1 MECPEPRPK
10 LVLGWPVS
18 GTCRP
23 IRRRRRPGLAS
34 RAEPELRSPQ
44 VATAVQLLHGRFL
57 TPLAFALVYSIRLAG
72 RARTQ
77 AQICRW
83 CYARGSNSAGEVTFA
98 MELAV
103 SGVIGLLF
111 GSVIAWLGLR
121 SRTAGLS
128 ARLTFTEKEL
138 AAEKA
143 RLARLQ
149 QDSTELLIGKAR
161 AESALQA
168 ERKTSTE
175 KIELVT
181 RASEELRNAF
191 KAMAS
196 DALKS
201 NNSSF
206 LVIAQ
211 ETLKRFQSEA
221 RGDLEARQ
229 KAVADMVAPVRE
241 SLTKVDEKIQQMEV
255 ARGDAYGALRAQV
268 QSLITTQKELQSETG
283 NLVRALRPPNVRGR
297 WGEIQLR
304 RVVEIAGMLSYC
316 DFTEQET
323 VTTET
328 GRLRPDLV
336 VKLPG
341 GKHVVVDAKT
351 PLQAFL
357 DAFETTDEDDR
368 RACLA
373 NHARQ
378 VRDHMKT
385 LSGKNYWEQ
394 FEATPEFVV
403 MFLPGETFFS
413 AALEQDPGLIEQGVL
428 QRVIPASPT
437 TLIALLK
444 AINYG
449 WNQEKLARNA
459 KKISD
464 LGKELHDRLRL
475 LAGHITSVGTGLD
488 RAVECYNK
496 AVGSLESRVLVSARK
511 FAELGASVAEDIPE
525 LEPIE
530 TTARALS
537 FDWDEDDAASDGLPS
552 PIVDDKRKVG

>member
-1 MECPEPRPK
+1 ME
-10 LVLGWPVS
+10 
-18 GTCRP
+18 
-23 IRRRRRPGLAS
+23 PG
-34 RAEPELRSPQ
+34 
-44 VATAVQLLHGRFL
+44 V
-57 TPLAFALVYSIRLAG
+57 I
-72 RARTQ
+72 
-77 AQICRW
+77 
-83 CYARGSNSAGEVTFA
+83 
-98 MELAV
+98 
-103 SGVIGLLF
+103 GVIGLLF
-111 GSVIAWLGLR
+111 GSLIAWLVLR
-121 SRTAGLS
+121 SRTATLN
-128 ARLTFTEKEL
+128 ARLSLMEKEL
-138 AAEKA
+138 AVEKA
-143 RLARLQ
+143 DLARLQ
-149 QDSTELLIGKAR
+149 QAYTEVVAGKAR
-161 AESALQA
+161 LESALES
-168 ERKTSTE
+168 ERKTSNE

-201 NNSSF
+201 NNLSF
-206 LVIAQ
+206 LVLAK
-211 ETLKRFQSEA
+211 ESLERFQTEA
-221 RGDLEARQ
+221 RGDLENRQ
-229 KAVADMVAPVRE
+229 KAVVDLVAPVRD
-241 SLTKVDEKIQQMEV
+241 SLHKVDAQIQQLEV
-255 ARGDAYGALRAQV
+255 ERGKAYSALHTQV

-283 NLVRALRPPNVRGR
+283 NLVRALRTPTVRGR

-316 DFTEQET
+316 DFTEQQS

-341 GKHVVVDAKT
+341 GKNVVVDAKT

-357 DAFETTDEDDR
+357 DAFETTDEETR

-385 LSGKNYWEQ
+385 LAGKNYWEQ
-394 FEATPEFVV
+394 FDPTPEFVV

-428 QRVIPASPT
+428 NHVIPASPT

-444 AINYG
+444 AVAYG

-459 KKISD
+459 QQISL
-464 LGKELHDRLRL
+464 LGKELHDRLRHL
-475 LAGHITSVGTGLD
+475 TAHITAVGTGLD
-488 RAVECYNK
+488 RAVESYNK
-496 AVGSLESRVLVSARK
+496 TVGSLESRVLVSARK

-537 FDWDEDDAASDGLPS
+537 FEWDEEDSPEATEDG
-552 PIVDDKRKVG
+552 RKAG

>member
-1 MECPEPRPK
+1 M
-10 LVLGWPVS
+10 G
-18 GTCRP
+18 
-23 IRRRRRPGLAS
+23 PG
-34 RAEPELRSPQ
+34 
-44 VATAVQLLHGRFL
+44 AV
-57 TPLAFALVYSIRLAG
+57 
-72 RARTQ
+72 
-77 AQICRW
+77 
-83 CYARGSNSAGEVTFA
+83 
-98 MELAV
+98 
-103 SGVIGLLF
+103 GVIGLLF
-111 GSVIAWLGLR
+111 GILIAWLALR
-121 SRTAGLS
+121 SRNAALS
-128 ARLTFTEKEL
+128 ARLSLIEKEL

-143 RLARLQ
+143 SQTRLLEAQTNLV
-149 QDSTELLIGKAR
+149 EAKAR
-161 AESALQA
+161 AESALES

-175 KIELVT
+175 KMELMT
-181 RASEELRNAF
+181 RAGEDLRNAF
-191 KAMAS
+191 NSLAA

-201 NNSSF
+201 NNLSF
-206 LVIAQ
+206 L
-211 ETLKRFQSEA
+211 TLAKESLQRFQTEA
-221 RGDLEARQ
+221 RGDLETRQ
-229 KAVADMVAPVRE
+229 KAVADLVAPVRE
-241 SLTKVDEKIQQMEV
+241 SLNKVDAQIQQMEV
-255 ARGDAYGALRAQV
+255 ARGDAYGELRAQV
-268 QSLITTQKELQSETG
+268 QSLITTQKELQSQTG
-283 NLVRALRPPNVRGR
+283 NLVRALRTPNVRGR

-316 DFTEQET
+316 DFAEQET
-323 VTTET
+323 ITTES

-341 GKHVVVDAKT
+341 GKNVVVDAKT

-357 DAFETTDEDDR
+357 DAFETSDEETR
-368 RACLA
+368 RSCLS

-378 VRDHMKT
+378 VRDHMKI

-394 FEATPEFVV
+394 FESTPEFVV

-459 KKISD
+459 QQISA
-464 LGKELHDRLRL
+464 LGKELHDRLRM
-475 LAGHITSVGTGLD
+475 LAGHIASVGTGLD
-488 RAVECYNK
+488 RVVESYNK

-537 FDWDEDDAASDGLPS
+537 FEWDDDLPS
-552 PIVDDKRKVG
+552 ENEEERKAG

>member
-1 MECPEPRPK
+1 
-10 LVLGWPVS
+10 
-18 GTCRP
+18 
-23 IRRRRRPGLAS
+23 
-34 RAEPELRSPQ
+34 
-44 VATAVQLLHGRFL
+44 
-57 TPLAFALVYSIRLAG
+57 
-72 RARTQ
+72 
-77 AQICRW
+77 
-83 CYARGSNSAGEVTFA
+83 
-98 MELAV
+98 MELGI
-103 SGVIGLLF
+103 SGAIGLLF
-111 GSVIAWLGLR
+111 GSLIAWLVLR
-121 SRTAGLS
+121 TRTAALN
-128 ARLTFTEKEL
+128 ARLSLMEKEL

-143 RLARLQ
+143 SLARLQ
-149 QDSTELLIGKAR
+149 QAHTELVAGKAR
-161 AESALQA
+161 AESALEA
-168 ERKTSTE
+168 ERKTSNE
-175 KIELVT
+175 KIELIT

-206 LVIAQ
+206 LVIAE
-211 ETLKRFQSEA
+211 ETLKRFQSQA

-229 KAVADMVAPVRE
+229 KAVADLVAPVRD
-241 SLTKVDEKIQQMEV
+241 SLNKVDAQIQQMEV
-255 ARGDAYGALRAQV
+255 ARGDAYGELRAQV
-268 QSLITTQKELQSETG
+268 QSLIGTQKELQSETG
-283 NLVRALRPPNVRGR
+283 NLVRALRTPNVRGR

-316 DFTEQET
+316 DFTEQES
-323 VTTET
+323 VTKET

-357 DAFETTDEDDR
+357 DAFETTDEEAR

-428 QRVIPASPT
+428 NRVIPASPT

-444 AINYG
+444 AVNYG

-459 KKISD
+459 QQISA

-488 RAVECYNK
+488 RAVEAYNK

-511 FAELGASVAEDIPE
+511 FSELGASVADDIPE

-537 FDWDEDDAASDGLPS
+537 FDWDEDGTAGTAEDE
-552 PIVDDKRKVG
+552 RKAG

>member
-1 MECPEPRPK
+1 
-10 LVLGWPVS
+10 
-18 GTCRP
+18 
-23 IRRRRRPGLAS
+23 
-34 RAEPELRSPQ
+34 
-44 VATAVQLLHGRFL
+44 
-57 TPLAFALVYSIRLAG
+57 
-72 RARTQ
+72 
-77 AQICRW
+77 
-83 CYARGSNSAGEVTFA
+83 
-98 MELAV
+98 MELGI

-111 GSVIAWLGLR
+111 GSVIAWLVLR
-121 SRTAGLS
+121 SRSAGMH
-128 ARLTFTEKEL
+128 ARLSLMEKEL
-138 AAEKA
+138 AAGKA
-143 RLARLQ
+143 DLARLQ
-149 QDSTELLIGKAR
+149 AAHTEMVAGKAR
-161 AESALQA
+161 LESTLES
-168 ERKTSTE
+168 ERKTNDE
-175 KIELVT
+175 KLELVT
-181 RASEELRNAF
+181 HASENLRNAF
-191 KAMAS
+191 KVMAS
-196 DALKS
+196 DALNS
-201 NNSSF
+201 NSSSF
-206 LVIAQ
+206 LVIAE
-211 ETLKRFQSEA
+211 ETLKRFQSQA
-221 RGDLEARQ
+221 QGDLDARQ
-229 KAVADMVAPVRE
+229 KAVADLVAPVRD
-241 SLTKVDEKIQQMEV
+241 SLTKVDAQIQQMEV
-255 ARGDAYGALRAQV
+255 ARGDAYGELRAQV

-283 NLVRALRPPNVRGR
+283 NLVRALRTPNVRGR

-316 DFTEQET
+316 DFAEQET
-323 VTTET
+323 VTTES

-357 DAFETTDEDDR
+357 DAFETTDEEAR

-428 QRVIPASPT
+428 NRVIPASPT

-444 AINYG
+444 AVNYG

-459 KKISD
+459 QQISA

-488 RAVECYNK
+488 RAVEAYNK

-511 FAELGASVAEDIPE
+511 FSELGASVADDIPE
-525 LEPIE
+525 LSPIE

-537 FDWDEDDAASDGLPS
+537 FEWDEDLP
-552 PIVDDKRKVG
+552 PEATEPERKAG

>member
-1 MECPEPRPK
+1 
-10 LVLGWPVS
+10 
-18 GTCRP
+18 
-23 IRRRRRPGLAS
+23 
-34 RAEPELRSPQ
+34 
-44 VATAVQLLHGRFL
+44 
-57 TPLAFALVYSIRLAG
+57 
-72 RARTQ
+72 
-77 AQICRW
+77 
-83 CYARGSNSAGEVTFA
+83 
-98 MELAV
+98 MELGV

-111 GSVIAWLGLR
+111 GSVIAWLALR

-128 ARLTFTEKEL
+128 ARLSFMEKEI

-143 RLARLQ
+143 ELARLQ
-149 QDSTELLIGKAR
+149 GDYTELVAGKAR
-161 AESALQA
+161 LESALEG
-168 ERKTSTE
+168 ERKTSNE

-191 KAMAS
+191 KAMAA

-201 NNSSF
+201 NHSSF
-206 LVIAQ
+206 LLIAQ

-221 RGDLEARQ
+221 RGDLDARQ

-255 ARGDAYGALRAQV
+255 ARGDAYGELRAQV

-283 NLVRALRPPNVRGR
+283 NLVRALRTPNVRGR

-316 DFTEQET
+316 DFTEQES
-323 VTTET
+323 VNTES

-357 DAFETTDEDDR
+357 DAFETTDEDAR
-368 RACLA
+368 RVCLA

-378 VRDHMKT
+378 VRDHMNT
-385 LSGKNYWEQ
+385 LSGKKYWEQ

-413 AALEQDPGLIEQGVL
+413 AALEQDPGLIEHGVL
-428 QRVIPASPT
+428 SRVIPASPT

-444 AINYG
+444 AVAYG

-459 KKISD
+459 QQISA
-464 LGKELHDRLRL
+464 LGKELHDRLRN
-475 LAGHITSVGTGLD
+475 LAQHITSVGTGLD

-511 FAELGASVAEDIPE
+511 FAELGASVAEDIPQ

-530 TTARALS
+530 TTSRALS
-537 FDWDEDDAASDGLPS
+537 FEWDEDDSAQTAGPDT
-552 PIVDDKRKVG
+552 RKAG

>member
-1 MECPEPRPK
+1 
-10 LVLGWPVS
+10 L
-18 GTCRP
+18 
-23 IRRRRRPGLAS
+23 
-34 RAEPELRSPQ
+34 
-44 VATAVQLLHGRFL
+44 
-57 TPLAFALVYSIRLAG
+57 
-72 RARTQ
+72 
-77 AQICRW
+77 
-83 CYARGSNSAGEVTFA
+83 
-98 MELAV
+98 
-103 SGVIGLLF
+103 
-111 GSVIAWLGLR
+111 IAWLVLR
-121 SRTAGLS
+121 SRTAALS
-128 ARLTFTEKEL
+128 ARLSLMEKEL
-138 AAEKA
+138 TAEKA
-143 RLARLQ
+143 GLARLQ
-149 QDSTELLIGKAR
+149 QAHTELVAGKAR
-161 AESALQA
+161 AESALEA
-168 ERKTSTE
+168 ERKTSND
-175 KIELVT
+175 KLELVT

-201 NNSSF
+201 NNLSF
-206 LVIAQ
+206 LVLAK
-211 ETLKRFQSEA
+211 ESLERFQTEA
-221 RGDLEARQ
+221 RGDLENRQ
-229 KAVADMVAPVRE
+229 KAVADLVAPVRD
-241 SLTKVDEKIQQMEV
+241 SLNKVDAQIQQMEV
-255 ARGDAYGALRAQV
+255 ARGDAYGELRAQV

-283 NLVRALRPPNVRGR
+283 NLVRALRTPNVRGR

-316 DFTEQET
+316 DFTEQES
-323 VTTET
+323 VTTES

-357 DAFETTDEDDR
+357 DAFETTDEETR

-444 AINYG
+444 AVAYG

-459 KKISD
+459 QQISA

-475 LAGHITSVGTGLD
+475 LAGHITAVGTGLD
-488 RAVECYNK
+488 RAVESYNK

-511 FAELGASVAEDIPE
+511 FAELGASVADDIPE

-537 FDWDEDDAASDGLPS
+537 FDWDEDDGPEAAEDE
-552 PIVDDKRKVG
+552 RKAG

>member
-1 MECPEPRPK
+1 
-10 LVLGWPVS
+10 
-18 GTCRP
+18 
-23 IRRRRRPGLAS
+23 
-34 RAEPELRSPQ
+34 
-44 VATAVQLLHGRFL
+44 
-57 TPLAFALVYSIRLAG
+57 
-72 RARTQ
+72 
-77 AQICRW
+77 
-83 CYARGSNSAGEVTFA
+83 
-98 MELAV
+98 MELGV
-103 SGVIGLLF
+103 IGVIGLLF
-111 GSVIAWLGLR
+111 GSVIAWLVLR
-121 SRTAGLS
+121 SRTATLT
-128 ARLTFTEKEL
+128 ARLSLMEKEL
-138 AAEKA
+138 AAGKA
-143 RLARLQ
+143 DLARLQ
-149 QDSTELLIGKAR
+149 QAQTELVAGKAR
-161 AESALQA
+161 LESALDA
-168 ERKTSTE
+168 ERKTNNE
-175 KIELVT
+175 KIALVT
-181 RASEELRNAF
+181 RASDDLRNAF

-221 RGDLEARQ
+221 QGDLDKRQ
-229 KAVADMVAPVRE
+229 KAVADLVAPVRD
-241 SLTKVDEKIQQMEV
+241 SLNKVDEKIQQMEV
-255 ARGDAYGALRAQV
+255 ARGDAYGELRAQV
-268 QSLITTQKELQSETG
+268 QSLITTQKELQSQTG
-283 NLVRALRPPNVRGR
+283 NLVQALRTPNVRGR

-304 RVVEIAGMLSYC
+304 RVVEIAGMLNYC
-316 DFTEQET
+316 DFTEQQS

-341 GKHVVVDAKT
+341 GKNVVVDAKT

-357 DAFETTDEDDR
+357 DAFETTDEDAR

-385 LSGKNYWEQ
+385 LAGKNYWEQ
-394 FEATPEFVV
+394 FESTPEFVV

-428 QRVIPASPT
+428 SRVIPASPT

-444 AINYG
+444 AVNYG

-459 KKISD
+459 QQISA

-475 LAGHITSVGTGLD
+475 LATHITAVGTGLD
-488 RAVECYNK
+488 RAVESYNK

-511 FAELGASVAEDIPE
+511 FAELGASVADDIPE

-537 FDWDEDDAASDGLPS
+537 FEWDDDGISLDAPQDE
-552 PIVDDKRKVG
+552 RKAG

>member
-1 MECPEPRPK
+1 MEP
-10 LVLGWPVS
+10 W
-18 GTCRP
+18 
-23 IRRRRRPGLAS
+23 IA
-34 RAEPELRSPQ
+34 
-44 VATAVQLLHGRFL
+44 
-57 TPLAFALVYSIRLAG
+57 
-72 RARTQ
+72 
-77 AQICRW
+77 
-83 CYARGSNSAGEVTFA
+83 
-98 MELAV
+98 
-103 SGVIGLLF
+103 GVIGLLF
-111 GSVIAWLGLR
+111 GSVLAGLVLR
-121 SRTAGLS
+121 SRTAALT
-128 ARLTFTEKEL
+128 ARLPLMEKEL
-138 AAEKA
+138 AAGKA
-143 RLARLQ
+143 ELARLQ
-149 QDSTELLIGKAR
+149 QAQTDLIAGKAR
-161 AESALQA
+161 LESTLES
-168 ERKTSTE
+168 ERKTNAE
-175 KIELVT
+175 KLELVT
-181 RASEELRNAF
+181 NASKRANEDLRDAF
-191 KAMAS
+191 KSLAS

-206 LVIAQ
+206 LVIAE
-211 ETLKRFQSEA
+211 ETLKRFQSQA

-229 KAVADMVAPVRE
+229 KAVADLVAPVRD
-241 SLTKVDEKIQQMEV
+241 SLNKVDAQIQQMEV
-255 ARGDAYGALRAQV
+255 ARGDAYGELRAQV
-268 QSLITTQKELQSETG
+268 QSLITTQKELRSQTG
-283 NLVRALRPPNVRGR
+283 NLVQALRTPNVRGR

-316 DFTEQET
+316 DFTEQES

-341 GKHVVVDAKT
+341 GKNVVVDAKT

-357 DAFETTDEDDR
+357 DAFETNDEEAR

-385 LSGKNYWEQ
+385 LAGKNYWEQ
-394 FEATPEFVV
+394 FDPTPEFVV

-413 AALEQDPGLIEQGVL
+413 AALEQDSTLIEQGVL
-428 QRVIPASPT
+428 SRVIPASPT

-444 AINYG
+444 AVNYG

-459 KKISD
+459 QQISA

-475 LAGHITSVGTGLD
+475 LAAHITQVGTGLD
-488 RAVECYNK
+488 RAVESYNK

-511 FAELGASVAEDIPE
+511 FAELGTSVADDIPE

-537 FDWDEDDAASDGLPS
+537 FEWDEEDVAPETTEDE
-552 PIVDDKRKVG
+552 RKAG

>member
-1 MECPEPRPK
+1 ME
-10 LVLGWPVS
+10 
-18 GTCRP
+18 
-23 IRRRRRPGLAS
+23 PGI
-34 RAEPELRSPQ
+34 
-44 VATAVQLLHGRFL
+44 T
-57 TPLAFALVYSIRLAG
+57 
-72 RARTQ
+72 
-77 AQICRW
+77 
-83 CYARGSNSAGEVTFA
+83 
-98 MELAV
+98 
-103 SGVIGLLF
+103 GVIGLLF
-111 GSVIAWLGLR
+111 GGLIAWLALR
-121 SRTAGLS
+121 SRSAALH
-128 ARLTFTEKEL
+128 ARLSLMEEELGIEKVD
-138 AAEKA
+138 
-143 RLARLQ
+143 LARLQ
-149 QDSTELLIGKAR
+149 QAHTDLVAGKAR
-161 AESALQA
+161 AESALEA
-168 ERKTSTE
+168 ERKSGNE
-175 KIELVT
+175 KIELVM

-191 KAMAS
+191 KAMAA

-206 LVIAQ
+206 LVIAE
-211 ETLKRFQSEA
+211 ETLKRFQSQA
-221 RGDLEARQ
+221 RGDLDARQ
-229 KAVADMVAPVRE
+229 KAVADMVSPVRD
-241 SLTKVDEKIQQMEV
+241 SLNKVDAQIQQMEV
-255 ARGDAYGALRAQV
+255 ARGDAYGELRAQV
-268 QSLITTQKELQSETG
+268 QSLITTQKQLQSETG
-283 NLVRALRPPNVRGR
+283 NLVRALRTPNVRGR

-304 RVVEIAGMLSYC
+304 RVVEIAGMLPYC
-316 DFTEQET
+316 DFTEQES
-323 VTTET
+323 VTTES

-357 DAFETTDEDDR
+357 DAFETTDEDAR

-394 FEATPEFVV
+394 FDATPEFVV

-444 AINYG
+444 AVAYG

-459 KKISD
+459 QQISA

-475 LAGHITSVGTGLD
+475 LAEHITSVGTGLD
-488 RAVECYNK
+488 RAVESYNK

-511 FAELGASVAEDIPE
+511 FAELGASVADDIPE

-537 FDWDEDDAASDGLPS
+537 FDWDEDSLPAEGAES
-552 PIVDDKRKVG
+552 KRKAG

>member
-1 MECPEPRPK
+1 ME
-10 LVLGWPVS
+10 
-18 GTCRP
+18 
-23 IRRRRRPGLAS
+23 PG
-34 RAEPELRSPQ
+34 
-44 VATAVQLLHGRFL
+44 
-57 TPLAFALVYSIRLAG
+57 IAG
-72 RARTQ
+72 
-77 AQICRW
+77 
-83 CYARGSNSAGEVTFA
+83 S
-98 MELAV
+98 
-103 SGVIGLLF
+103 IGLLF
-111 GSVIAWLGLR
+111 GIVIAWLVLR
-121 SRTAGLS
+121 TRTAGMSTRLS
-128 ARLTFTEKEL
+128 LIEKEL

-149 QDSTELLIGKAR
+149 QDSTDLVAGKAR
-161 AESALQA
+161 LESALEA
-168 ERKTSTE
+168 ERKTSDE

-201 NNSSF
+201 NNLSF
-206 LVIAQ
+206 L
-211 ETLKRFQSEA
+211 TLAKESLERFQSEA
-221 RGDLEARQ
+221 RGDLEKRQ
-229 KAVADMVAPVRE
+229 KAVADLVAPVGE
-241 SLTKVDEKIQQMEV
+241 SLKKVDEKIQQMEI
-255 ARGDAYGALRAQV
+255 ARGDAYGELRAQV

-283 NLVRALRPPNVRGR
+283 NLVKALRTPNVRGR

-316 DFTEQET
+316 DFSEQET
-323 VTTET
+323 ITSET

-357 DAFETTDEDDR
+357 DAFETTDEEAR
-368 RACLA
+368 RLCLA

-378 VRDHMKT
+378 VRDHMNT
-385 LSGKNYWEQ
+385 LSGKKYWEQ
-394 FEATPEFVV
+394 FESTPEFVV

-413 AALEQDPGLIEQGVL
+413 AALEQDSGLIEHGVL
-428 QRVIPASPT
+428 NRVIPASPT

-459 KKISD
+459 QQISA

-488 RAVECYNK
+488 RAVESYNK

-511 FAELGASVAEDIPE
+511 FAELGASVADDIPE

-537 FDWDEDDAASDGLPS
+537 FDWGEDDA
-552 PIVDDKRKVG
+552 IVEAQDKRQAS

>member
-1 MECPEPRPK
+1 
-10 LVLGWPVS
+10 
-18 GTCRP
+18 
-23 IRRRRRPGLAS
+23 
-34 RAEPELRSPQ
+34 
-44 VATAVQLLHGRFL
+44 
-57 TPLAFALVYSIRLAG
+57 
-72 RARTQ
+72 
-77 AQICRW
+77 
-83 CYARGSNSAGEVTFA
+83 
-98 MELAV
+98 MELGT

-111 GSVIAWLGLR
+111 GSLLAWLALR
-121 SRTAGLS
+121 SRSATLQ
-128 ARLTFTEKEL
+128 ARLSLMEKEL
-138 AAEKA
+138 AAAKA
-143 RLARLQ
+143 DLARLLDDQ
-149 QDSTELLIGKAR
+149 RRLVESRAR
-161 AESALQA
+161 LESALDS

-175 KIELVT
+175 KIELLT
-181 RASEELRNAF
+181 KAGDRAAADLQNAF
-191 KAMAS
+191 KALAA

-206 LVIAQ
+206 LQIAQ
-211 ETLKRFQSEA
+211 ETLKRFQSDA
-221 RGDLEARQ
+221 RGDLDARQ
-229 KAVADMVAPVRE
+229 KAVADLVTPVRE
-241 SLTKVDEKIQQMEV
+241 SLDKVDAQIQQMEKERV
-255 ARGDAYGALRAQV
+255 GAYGVLREQV

-283 NLVRALRPPNVRGR
+283 NLVRALRTPNVRGR

-304 RVVEIAGMLSYC
+304 RVVEIAGMMSYC
-316 DFTEQET
+316 DFAEQET
-323 VTTET
+323 ITSET

-341 GKHVVVDAKT
+341 GKNVVVDAKT

-357 DAFETTDEDDR
+357 EAFETNDEEAR

-444 AINYG
+444 AVAYG

-459 KKISD
+459 QQISA
-464 LGKELHDRLRL
+464 LGKELHERLRK
-475 LAGHITSVGTGLD
+475 LAGHITGVGTNLD
-488 RAVECYNK
+488 RAVEAYNQ
-496 AVGSLESRVLVSARK
+496 AVGSLENRVLVSARK

-530 TTARALS
+530 TTSRALS
-537 FDWDEDDAASDGLPS
+537 FEWDDDPEPS
-552 PIVDDKRKVG
+552 QTDKRRTG

>member
-1 MECPEPRPK
+1 ME
-10 LVLGWPVS
+10 
-18 GTCRP
+18 
-23 IRRRRRPGLAS
+23 PG
-34 RAEPELRSPQ
+34 
-44 VATAVQLLHGRFL
+44 V
-57 TPLAFALVYSIRLAG
+57 I
-72 RARTQ
+72 
-77 AQICRW
+77 
-83 CYARGSNSAGEVTFA
+83 
-98 MELAV
+98 
-103 SGVIGLLF
+103 GVIGLLF
-111 GSVIAWLGLR
+111 GSLIAWLGLR
-121 SRTAGLS
+121 SRTATLN
-128 ARLTFTEKEL
+128 ARLSLMEKEL
-138 AAEKA
+138 AVEKA
-143 RLARLQ
+143 DLARLQ
-149 QDSTELLIGKAR
+149 QAYTEVVAGKAR
-161 AESALQA
+161 LESALES
-168 ERKTSTE
+168 ERKTSNE
-175 KIELVT
+175 KVELVT

-191 KAMAS
+191 KAMAA

-201 NNSSF
+201 NNLSF
-206 LVIAQ
+206 LVLAR
-211 ETLKRFQSEA
+211 ENLERFQTEA
-221 RGDLEARQ
+221 RGDLENRQ
-229 KAVADMVAPVRE
+229 KAVVDLVTPVRD
-241 SLTKVDEKIQQMEV
+241 SLNKVDAQIQQLEV
-255 ARGDAYGALRAQV
+255 ERGKAYSALHTQV

-283 NLVRALRPPNVRGR
+283 NLVRALRTPNVRGR

-316 DFTEQET
+316 DFTEQQS

-341 GKHVVVDAKT
+341 GKNVVVDAKT

-357 DAFETTDEDDR
+357 DAFETTDEETR

-385 LSGKNYWEQ
+385 LAGKNYWEQ
-394 FEATPEFVV
+394 FDPTPEFVV

-428 QRVIPASPT
+428 NHVIPASPT

-444 AINYG
+444 AVAYG

-459 KKISD
+459 QQISL

-475 LAGHITSVGTGLD
+475 LTTHITAMGTGLD
-488 RAVECYNK
+488 RAVESYNK
-496 AVGSLESRVLVSARK
+496 TVGSLESRVLVSARK

-537 FDWDEDDAASDGLPS
+537 FEWGDEDS
-552 PIVDDKRKVG
+552 PEAPEEGRKAG

>member
-1 MECPEPRPK
+1 MEQ
-10 LVLGWPVS
+10 G
-18 GTCRP
+18 
-23 IRRRRRPGLAS
+23 I
-34 RAEPELRSPQ
+34 
-44 VATAVQLLHGRFL
+44 
-57 TPLAFALVYSIRLAG
+57 
-72 RARTQ
+72 
-77 AQICRW
+77 
-83 CYARGSNSAGEVTFA
+83 
-98 MELAV
+98 

-111 GSVIAWLGLR
+111 GSVLAWLALR
-121 SRTAGLS
+121 SRTATLS
-128 ARLTFTEKEL
+128 ARLSLMEKEL
-138 AAEKA
+138 AAGKA
-143 RLARLQ
+143 DMARLQ
-149 QDSTELLIGKAR
+149 QAHNELVAGKAR
-161 AESALQA
+161 AESALES
-168 ERKTSTE
+168 ERKTNNE

-201 NNSSF
+201 NNLSF
-206 LVIAQ
+206 LVLAK
-211 ETLKRFQSEA
+211 ESLERFQAEA
-221 RGDLEARQ
+221 RGDLENRQ
-229 KAVADMVAPVRE
+229 KAVADLVAPVRD
-241 SLTKVDEKIQQMEV
+241 SLNKVDAQIQQLEV
-255 ARGDAYGALRAQV
+255 ERGKAYSALHTQV

-283 NLVRALRPPNVRGR
+283 NLVRALRTPNVRGR

-316 DFTEQET
+316 DFAEQES
-323 VTTET
+323 VNTET

-341 GKHVVVDAKT
+341 GKNVVVDAKT

-357 DAFETTDEDDR
+357 EAFETTDEETR

-385 LSGKNYWEQ
+385 LAGKNYWEQ
-394 FEATPEFVV
+394 FDPTPEFVV

-444 AINYG
+444 AVAYG

-459 KKISD
+459 QQISA

-475 LAGHITSVGTGLD
+475 LAGHITQVGTGLD
-488 RAVECYNK
+488 RAVESYNK

-511 FAELGASVAEDIPE
+511 FAELGASVADDIPE

-537 FDWDEDDAASDGLPS
+537 FEWDEDDVPRETEESE
-552 PIVDDKRKVG
+552 RKAG

>member
-1 MECPEPRPK
+1 
-10 LVLGWPVS
+10 
-18 GTCRP
+18 
-23 IRRRRRPGLAS
+23 
-34 RAEPELRSPQ
+34 
-44 VATAVQLLHGRFL
+44 
-57 TPLAFALVYSIRLAG
+57 
-72 RARTQ
+72 
-77 AQICRW
+77 
-83 CYARGSNSAGEVTFA
+83 
-98 MELAV
+98 MELGMV
-103 SGVIGLLF
+103 GVIGLLF
-111 GSVIAWLGLR
+111 GGVIAWLALR

-128 ARLTFTEKEL
+128 SHLSLIEKDL

-143 RLARLQ
+143 ELARLQ
-149 QDSTELLIGKAR
+149 EDYTELVAGKAR
-161 AESALQA
+161 LESALEA
-168 ERKTSTE
+168 ERRTSDD
-175 KIELVT
+175 KIELIT
-181 RASEELRNAF
+181 NASEELRNAF
-191 KAMAS
+191 KAMAA
-196 DALKS
+196 DALKT

-229 KAVADMVAPVRE
+229 KAVADMVAPVRD

-255 ARGDAYGALRAQV
+255 ARGDAYGELRAQV

-283 NLVRALRPPNVRGR
+283 NLVRALRTPNVRGR

-316 DFTEQET
+316 DFSEQES

-357 DAFETTDEDDR
+357 DAFETTDEDAR
-368 RACLA
+368 RLCLA

-378 VRDHMKT
+378 VRDHIDI
-385 LSGKNYWEQ
+385 LSGKKYWEQ
-394 FEATPEFVV
+394 FESTPEFVV

-413 AALEQDPGLIEQGVL
+413 AALEQDSGLIEHGVL
-428 QRVIPASPT
+428 NRVIPASPT

-459 KKISD
+459 KQISD

-475 LAGHITSVGTGLD
+475 LANHIASVGTGLD
-488 RAVECYNK
+488 RAVESYNK

-537 FDWDEDDAASDGLPS
+537 FDWDESDISPDASSSISDN
-552 PIVDDKRKVG
+552 KRKAG